1 MRLAKRLVVASV
13 LAALAAASCAT
24 PSPHE
29 HATAAADTR
38 VPVRFP
44 DDLRRHTLANM
55 RDHLA
60 TLQQIELALA
70 RGEFD
75 RASEISERRL
85 GLSSLEL
92 HGAHDV
98 AQYMPPA
105 MQDIGTGMHKA
116 ASRFS
121 IAATNAG
128 ASGDVRSALEALSAV
143 TAQCVAC
150 HAAFRLE

>member
-1 MRLAKRLVVASV
+1 MQRAKPYLAVSIAILT
-13 LAALAAASCAT
+13 AASCAV
-24 PSPHE
+24 PQSHE
-29 HATAAADTR
+29 HEAAPAESR
-38 VPVRFP
+38 VTVRFP
-44 DDLRRHTLANM
+44 EPLRQHTLANM

-60 TLQQIELALA
+60 TMQQIQEALA

-75 RASEISERRL
+75 RAADLSERRL
-85 GLSSLEL
+85 GLSSLEA

-121 IAATNAG
+121 IAASNAG
-128 ASGDVRSALEALSAV
+128 ASGDLKGALEALSGV

-150 HAAFRLE
+150 HAAYRLE

>member
-1 MRLAKRLVVASV
+1 MRPAKRFIIAGA
-13 LAALAAASCAT
+13 LAALAAASCAA
-24 PSPHE
+24 PSSHE
-29 HATAAADTR
+29 HAAAQADTR
-38 VPVRFP
+38 VAVHFP
-44 DDLRRHTLANM
+44 DELRRHTLANM

-60 TLQQIELALA
+60 TMQQIEEALA
-70 RGEFD
+70 RGEYD
-75 RASEISERRL
+75 RAAEISEHRL
-85 GLSSLEL
+85 GLSSLAL

-121 IAATNAG
+121 IAASNAG
-128 ASGDVRSALEALSAV
+128 ASGDVRSALEALSGV

-150 HAAFRLE
+150 HAAYRLE